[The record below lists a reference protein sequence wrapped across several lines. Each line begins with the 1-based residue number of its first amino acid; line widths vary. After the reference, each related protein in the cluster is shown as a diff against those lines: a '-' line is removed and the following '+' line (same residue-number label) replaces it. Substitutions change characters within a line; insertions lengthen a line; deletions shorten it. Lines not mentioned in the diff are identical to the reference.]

1 MIVLSLL
8 SLLSKLVGVV
18 FLFAAAI
25 GLIRFSDPLQR
36 MHAATKAGTLGAG
49 FVVLG
54 VVLQLQRLDVTLT
67 GLAVVLFLLL
77 TIPVAGHLLGRAAY
91 VSGADIG
98 GLKGGDALDGVL
110 DRHAGALEARMNEQD
125 AQPIG
130 DDGRPPGCGPGE
142 IGRTPMR

>member
-1 MIVLSLL
+1 MIVLSIL

-18 FLFAAAI
+18 FLFAAAV

-54 VVLQLQRLDVTLT
+54 VVLQLQRWDVALT
-67 GLAVVLFLLL
+67 GLAAVIFLLL

-98 GLKGGDALDGVL
+98 GLKGSDALEGVL
-110 DRHAGALEARMNEQD
+110 DRHTGALEARIKDEA
-125 AQPIG
+125 AQTISDDEPPFG
-130 DDGRPPGCGPGE
+130 DRQGEFGRAS
-142 IGRTPMR
+142 MH

>member
-8 SLLSKLVGVV
+8 SLVSKLVGVV
-18 FLFAAAI
+18 FLFAAAV

-54 VVLQLQRLDVTLT
+54 VVLQLQRWDVTLT

-98 GLKGGDALDGVL
+98 GLKGADALEGVL
-110 DRHAGALEARMNEQD
+110 DRHPQALEDRIKREA
-125 AQPIG
+125 AQAIG
-130 DDGRPPGCGPGE
+130 DDETPSGGGPDRFGRAS
-142 IGRTPMR
+142 MH

>member
-1 MIVLSLL
+1 MIVLSLA
-8 SLLSKLVGVV
+8 SFMSKLVGVV
-18 FLFAAAI
+18 FLFAAAV

-49 FVVLG
+49 FIVLG

-98 GLKGGDALDGVL
+98 GLRGGDALEGVL
-110 DRHAGALEARMNEQD
+110 DRHPGALEARIGETA
-125 AQPIG
+125 AQV
-130 DDGRPPGCGPGE
+130 E
-142 IGRTPMR
+142 AQ